1 MKWIGQQIYDFVSR
15 FRNDVYLEDI
25 STGTIASGGNLGL
38 DSNNKIVK
46 SDNPAGTIDLT
57 SEVTGIL
64 PVANGGSGAS
74 SLTSNRVL
82 TGNGSSAIQ
91 AEDNLYFQHPSL
103 IIGADDDS
111 MSIIQKAEHSD
122 GHGGVFKIQ
131 GAPANAGQTDKNGG
145 DIYISA
151 GRPTG
156 AGTFGEIQF
165 YGGDV
170 EGTGTSLRTNTL
182 ISKLAGNAATS
193 TDFYL
198 YERAGASSDDYFKAS
213 VAANGATTLSTTDGA
228 GTAAGILTLDA
239 DGLINIDADR
249 NGDINFQDDSVTFA
263 RFNNVGSTSN
273 LFLYEAAGASSNDYF
288 KIAANTNGDTTI
300 STVDAAGTD
309 ANLTLDIDG
318 TITIDSTDGIIDF
331 QEDGASV
338 ARIQQSLGNIL
349 TMYGNSTGP
358 GKISLREDTDNGT
371 NDILIQAPSDISSN
385 RIQLLPDASGTIQ
398 LQGTNAG
405 KQLQTYFQSFGD
417 DLGTTKHYLPFKDI
431 NEQTTIYQEEAAQIA
446 PADGRIVSVTIR
458 SSTLEGSGNRTIGIH
473 TIGPNTSQFS
483 ASSWT
488 EEETETVAYDAG
500 DDNHV
505 HHFAFS
511 NDKHFESGELF
522 VVSIQDDADLSSSF
536 RYTYVTTIIEW
547 DYSTWLGSTSAEFD
561 SAP

>member
-228 GTAAGILTLDA
+228 GTSAGTLTLDA

-249 NGDINFQDDSVTFA
+249 NGDVNFQDNSVTFA
-263 RFNNVGSTSN
+263 RLNNVGGTSN
-273 LFLYEAAGASSNDYF
+273 LFLYEAAGASFNDYF
-288 KIAANTNGDTTI
+288 KIATNTKGNTII
-300 STVDAAGTD
+300 STVDVDGTD
-309 ANLTLDIDG
+309 ADLTLDIDG
-318 TITIDSTDGIIDF
+318 TITIDSTDGIVNFD
-331 QEDGASV
+331 EDTASM
-338 ARIQQSLGNIL
+338 ARIQSGLGNIL
-349 TMYGNSTGP
+349 EVFGNSNGP
-358 GKISLREDTDNGT
+358 GKISLSEDTDNGT
-371 NDILIQAPSDISSN
+371 NDIIIQAPIDISGN
-385 RIQLLPDASGTIQ
+385 RIQQLADASGYIALTNDASGRQFWMQTI
-398 LQGTNAG
+398 GGYKTNNNSS
-405 KQLQTYFQSFGD
+405 TVYYFPFRGATGD
-417 DLGTTKHYLPFKDI
+417 NWGNSDSSISSI
-431 NEQTTIYQEEAAQIA
+431 NQYDAAAHFMIA
-446 PADGRIVSVTIR
+446 PASGVITNIKVHGYVTGTTDPFKFYIKH
-458 SSTLEGSGNRTIGIH
+458 SAMTNNATSISLTDMF
-473 TIGPNTSQFS
+473 NTSTITPSTTLRTWSHTEDFS
-483 ASSWT
+483 SNNT
-488 EEETETVAYDAG
+488 FDE
-500 DDNHV
+500 DDML
-505 HHFAFS
+505 FCFIKKDS
-511 NDKHFESGELF
+511 TSG
-522 VVSIQDDADLSSSF
+522 SSSHYF
-536 RYTYVTTIIEW
+536 QMTISGYINV
-547 DYSTWLGSTSAEFD
+547 
-561 SAP
+561 

>member
-1 MKWIGQQIYDFVSR
+1 MKWIGQHIWDFISR
-15 FRNDVYLEDI
+15 FRSDVYLEDVD
-25 STGTIASGGNLGL
+25 SGTIVSGGNLGL

-46 SDNPAGTIDLT
+46 NTVSSTTDLT
-57 SEVTGIL
+57 SDVTGVL
-64 PVANGGSGAS
+64 PVANGGTGAS

-111 MSIIQKAEHSD
+111 MSIIEKAEHSD

-170 EGTGTSLRTNTL
+170 EGTGTSLRTNSL

-228 GTAAGILTLDA
+228 GTSAGTLTLDA

-249 NGDINFQDDSVTFA
+249 NGDVNFQDNSVTFA
-263 RFNNVGSTSN
+263 RLNNVGSTSN
-273 LFLYEAAGASSNDYF
+273 LFLYEAAGASFSDYF
-288 KIAANTNGDTTI
+288 KIATNTNGDTTI
-300 STVDAAGTD
+300 STVDTAGTD

-318 TITIDSTDGIIDF
+318 TITIDSTDGIVNFD
-331 QEDGASV
+331 EDTASM
-338 ARIQQSLGNIL
+338 ARIQSGLGNIL
-349 TMYGNSTGP
+349 EVFGNSNGS
-358 GKISLREDTDNGT
+358 GKISLSEDTDNGT
-371 NDILIQAPSDISSN
+371 NDITIQAPIDISGN
-385 RIQLLPDASGTIQ
+385 RIQQLADASGYIALTNDTSGRQFWMQTI
-398 LQGTNAG
+398 GGYKTNNNSS
-405 KQLQTYFQSFGD
+405 TFYYFPFRGATGD
-417 DLGTTKHYLPFKDI
+417 NWGNSDSSISSI
-431 NEQTTIYQEEAAQIA
+431 NQYDAAAHFMIA
-446 PADGRIVSVTIR
+446 PASGVITNIKVHGYVTGTTDPFKFYIKHSAMTNNATSISLTDMFNTSTITPSTTAR
-458 SSTLEGSGNRTIGIH
+458 TWSHTEDFSSNNTFDEDDMLFCFIKKDSTSGNSSHYFQMTI
-473 TIGPNTSQFS
+473 
-483 ASSWT
+483 
-488 EEETETVAYDAG
+488 
-500 DDNHV
+500 
-505 HHFAFS
+505 
-511 NDKHFESGELF
+511 SGYIN
-522 VVSIQDDADLSSSF
+522 V
-536 RYTYVTTIIEW
+536 
-547 DYSTWLGSTSAEFD
+547 
-561 SAP
+561 